1 MLKALTFIGSSPNIY
16 SETTYYIDRGGK
28 RESCTTHLFP
38 EVVVKLYKPE
48 KLIAF
53 ATDEVLKDI
62 HGHGY
67 VKHLKSVCVKHKA
80 DFNPLHIPS
89 GKSEGELWEIFD
101 IYADAVDNEDE
112 VVLDITHGFRSL
124 PVLAL
129 PAIAYLSQVK
139 NVEFKYILYGAFEAR
154 DPSKN
159 ETPIF
164 DLTPFVSLL
173 DWTNAVNVF
182 QHSGDSRPLA
192 DLEGV
197 NTIKDSLTNLSNA
210 LLTNRTLE
218 AQKAVGRVIGGLT
231 HQRSLERLPVPF
243 HVLVNQLKGTYT
255 GISVQRPE
263 SNPKESLVG
272 QYAQIKWYIDN
283 LHYFH
288 AITLIREWLVSWEL
302 LQMYRTAPDF
312 LDLEKRECA
321 ENALNSRF
329 HATKPPGTSKLPL
342 DKLWA
347 ACKIRNDVAHCG
359 MRKDAI
365 GSEAVITKIVNL
377 FNDFAFFFTGLV
389 KIGKFPPPP

>member
-1 MLKALTFIGSSPNIY
+1 MLKALTFIGSSPSRY
-16 SETTYYIDRGGK
+16 SDTTYYIVRGGK
-28 RESCTTHLFP
+28 RQSCTTHLFP

-62 HGHGY
+62 HRHGY
-67 VKHLKSVCVKHKA
+67 VKHLKSVCSKHKT
-80 DFNPLHIPS
+80 DFNPLRIPS
-89 GKSEGELWEIFD
+89 GKSEGELWEIFN

-154 DPSKN
+154 NSSKN

-182 QHSGDSRPLA
+182 QHSGDARPLA
-192 DLEGV
+192 ELDGV
-197 NTIKDSLTNLSNA
+197 NSIRKSLTNLSDA

-231 HQRSLERLPVPF
+231 HPASLDRLPLPF
-243 HVLVNQLKGTYT
+243 QVLVNQLKDTYT
-255 GISVQRPE
+255 GISVQKPA

-283 LHYFH
+283 LHYLH

-302 LQMYRTAPDF
+302 LQMYRTDPGF
-312 LDLEKRECA
+312 LDSHKRECA
-321 ENALNSRF
+321 EKALNNRF

-347 ACKIRNDVAHCG
+347 ACNIRNDVAHCG
-359 MRKDAI
+359 MRKGAT
-365 GSEAVITKIVNL
+365 GSRKVIIAIVNL
-377 FNDFAFFFTGLV
+377 FNDFEFFFTGLV
-389 KIGKFPPPP
+389 KIGKLPPPP